1 MAVTAIRPGY
11 TGEVMDKQANYGDK
25 ILVFIGWDEHLL
37 FCSAKAFPLP
47 PAMTFK
53 DFKAGV
59 LPEGFNQHPDFEHIK
74 WGEVEWNL
82 NGEMIT
88 PTDEQTLEELGF
100 DHKSLLRFK
109 TPGLNGWKG
118 TGV

>member
-1 MAVTAIRPGY
+1 
-11 TGEVMDKQANYGDK
+11 
-25 ILVFIGWDEHLL
+25 
-37 FCSAKAFPLP
+37 
-47 PAMTFK
+47 MTFA

-59 LPEGFNQHPDFEHIK
+59 LSEGFNQHPDFENIK
-74 WGEVEWNL
+74 WDEVEWNL
-82 NGEMIT
+82 NGESIT
-88 PTDEQTLEELGF
+88 PTDDKTLEALGF

>member
-11 TGEVMDKQANYGDK
+11 TGKVMDKQANYGEN

-47 PAMTFK
+47 PAMSFA

-59 LPEGFNQHPDFEHIK
+59 LPEGFNQHPDFENIK
-74 WGEVEWNL
+74 WDEVEWNL

-88 PTDEQTLEELGF
+88 PTDGQTLEELGF